1 MPKARE
7 AAGTPEAF
15 RTEQGGWHAR
25 RVAEYEK
32 RAQPVNRMDADGKT
46 PLFVASAEG
55 RAEGGGGVRQLLTHP
70 DIDVNQAADN
80 GKTPLFVASTKGHA
94 GIVRLLLTHPDI
106 DVDLGRRYVSPLL
119 EAMVKGH
126 ADVERLLTE
135 AGAGW

>member
-1 MPKARE
+1 M
-7 AAGTPEAF
+7 
-15 RTEQGGWHAR
+15 
-25 RVAEYEK
+25 
-32 RAQPVNRMDADGKT
+32 
-46 PLFVASAEG
+46 
-55 RAEGGGGVRQLLTHP
+55 RQLLTHP

-80 GKTPLFVASTKGHA
+80 GKTPLLVASTKGHA